1 MKEKKNGL
9 KENKTKVK
17 REKYFNIITKE
28 LFPLLKRLIKLILN
42 LDIDEK
48 ILKEKTLSVNLPKFI
63 EKRPDI
69 LFEYKGVIYHIENQ
83 K

>member
-17 REKYFNIITKE
+17 REKYFDIITKE

-63 EKRPDI
+63 EKRPI
-69 LFEYKGVIYHIENQ
+69 
-83 K
+83 